1 MARKRMIS
9 PEIWESTS
17 FSALSDL
24 GKIVFIS
31 LISHAD
37 DEGRGIAKPGY
48 ITNITFPY
56 DENRRVA
63 DIKKALSEI
72 ALGMSTQFYTVNG
85 IEYYE
90 MKTWKRWQ
98 KIDKPSKSKYPP
110 PPTVGVG
117 GDILNSGVID
127 EDSTNVRRKL
137 DEDSGTKKEV
147 NRKEEQTTNSAGART
162 REEIENPSL
171 RDFLKEFPNVKVDTS
186 NVYGIDFEFLREKFL
201 ESRHYLSNAENPV
214 SLKWVAS
221 NYHLII
227 RDKYKD
233 KSKPPQSEAGIDLSA
248 EERKANEEW
257 FDRTFGSGG

>member
-72 ALGMSTQFYTVNG
+72 ALGMSTQSSFNLAG
-85 IEYYE
+85 
-90 MKTWKRWQ
+90 
-98 KIDKPSKSKYPP
+98 S
-110 PPTVGVG
+110 
-117 GDILNSGVID
+117 NS
-127 EDSTNVRRKL
+127 
-137 DEDSGTKKEV
+137 
-147 NRKEEQTTNSAGART
+147 
-162 REEIENPSL
+162 
-171 RDFLKEFPNVKVDTS
+171 
-186 NVYGIDFEFLREKFL
+186 
-201 ESRHYLSNAENPV
+201 
-214 SLKWVAS
+214 
-221 NYHLII
+221 
-227 RDKYKD
+227 
-233 KSKPPQSEAGIDLSA
+233 
-248 EERKANEEW
+248 
-257 FDRTFGSGG
+257 